1 MNAKRREREREKRE
15 RVAAKERSMDRT
27 NSCVAAVYCHRGDKQ
42 PSLRCSSLFGDS
54 LVSFSPKQHHST
66 HRSSRGSLQ
75 FYTRSELAR
84 ETEPLGTSARS
95 QCLAAP
101 PASLGK
107 AATFH
112 FAADLDGLCCA
123 CRPSRLR
130 RSRCSACSP
139 APLCE
144 TTAAHAWSAAALRG
158 AKWHCTLP
166 ASGARCAG
174 AWPQNR
180 TPHTVW

>member
-1 MNAKRREREREKRE
+1 MSAQRSRMLAQVVAHVSAGLGKALAMRQQPPLPGLVVAHRRTVPVKGARPCR
-15 RVAAKERSMDRT
+15 AILT
-27 NSCVAAVYCHRGDKQ
+27 Y
-42 PSLRCSSLFGDS
+42 LL
-54 LVSFSPKQHHST
+54 T
-66 HRSSRGSLQ
+66 YHRSSRGSLQ

-112 FAADLDGLCCA
+112 FVADLDGLCCA